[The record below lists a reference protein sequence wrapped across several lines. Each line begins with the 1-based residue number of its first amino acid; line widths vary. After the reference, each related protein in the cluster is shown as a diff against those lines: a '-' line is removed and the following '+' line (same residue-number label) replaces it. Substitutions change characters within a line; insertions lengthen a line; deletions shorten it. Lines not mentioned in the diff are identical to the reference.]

1 MEYKDIKQRLR
12 NYKIIKAKKKHY
24 ELTLEE
30 LNEISITAV
39 NYDTIGGKSYTVS
52 APTEDKALELV
63 DNICEITKIIK
74 DFGREVMRIENA
86 ISILNDL
93 ERDVIEM
100 VYFNGRKYDTI
111 TYKLNKSFRSVKK
124 IENTALKKI
133 AEILN

>member
-12 NYKIIKAKKKHY
+12 NYKAIKAKKKHY

-39 NYDTIGGKSYTVS
+39 NYDTIGGNSYTVS

-74 DFGREVMRIENA
+74 DFAREVMRIENA